1 MALVRNQTNGLAK
14 KITALA
20 TAGMILVGSTVVGVA
35 HKVKQKDIDTTSI
48 SDDIDYTEDFL
59 DIDDVSDVTDDV
71 IDNTNELDEL
81 VENLNLVTVLEEN
94 DLSDDIDILH
104 ELKLLDDFD
113 INDEEAVKQRAQ
125 DLYKLSE
132 KEISIDMITNLI
144 YLVNEE
150 YASIKFDD
158 DVTKFKYLQNMFV
171 SLAELLD
178 DNMVECRNAQLGDE
192 YASPKYD
199 DVIYPYM
206 LMSKVQENPNSVF
219 VSKQD
224 AIVFAMIV
232 RKQLNNIKDGNS
244 NNYEDCANDY
254 YNFYKKIEE
263 KNGKD
268 ENATSMP
275 GYTYDFYR
283 GYTSCNTI
291 MTAYLETK
299 KQEELDGNIAEK
311 YNESLAGKVIEAC
324 DIDRQE
330 ELNEALKDGNCGESL
345 PSIGE
350 SYNQKDAAI
359 ANKRPEAGGTSSGK
373 KVVEEGGKSIG
384 SSSEK
389 IKTPS
394 TTTVVTETY
403 VAEPITDSTTKN
415 HTTKPSTSEAT
426 TKSDTT
432 GNTTTAK
439 QTTTA
444 PSTTKPTTEPTGSYS
459 EVVEEGGKVV
469 FEGSLEDI
477 EAFLKGT
484 ARSGNYVDEDE
495 VPTTVKTK

>member
-1 MALVRNQTNGLAK
+1 MALVRKQTEGLAK
-14 KITALA
+14 KITAFGI
-20 TAGMILVGSTVVGVA
+20 AGALLIGSTIVGVA
-35 HKVKQKDIDTTSI
+35 HKAKQKDIFDTTTSI

-81 VENLNLVTVLEEN
+81 VESLNLVTVLEEN
-94 DLSDDIDILH
+94 DLLDDIDILH

-125 DLYKLSE
+125 DLYELSE

-150 YASIKFDD
+150 YTYIKFDD

-232 RKQLNNIKDGNS
+232 RKQLNNIKNGNS

-254 YNFYKKIEE
+254 YNFYEKIKNLSLDE
-263 KNGKD
+263 K
-268 ENATSMP
+268 TTLMP
-275 GYTYDFYR
+275 GYIYGFCR

-299 KQEELDGNIAEK
+299 KQKELDKNIAEK
-311 YNESLAGKVIEAC
+311 YNELFSGKVIVAC

-330 ELNEALKDGNCGESL
+330 EFSGVYEGENCDESITKT
-345 PSIGE
+345 SE
-350 SYNQKDAAI
+350 RYNQQDAAI

-384 SSSEK
+384 SSEK

-415 HTTKPSTSEAT
+415 HTTKSSTSEST
-426 TKSDTT
+426 TKSDTA

-444 PSTTKPTTEPTGSYS
+444 PSTTKKTTEPTGSYS

-477 EAFLKGT
+477 EAFLKGS
-484 ARSGNYVDEDE
+484 ARTGNYVDEDE